1 MMDKKLWKVVESLR
15 TLWEIFYVSLK
26 LGCTSFGGPTAHL
39 GYFQQEYVQ
48 KRKWLSAQDYSQL
61 VILSQFL
68 PGPASSQVG
77 MGIGLLRG
85 GLLGSVLSFLG
96 FTLPSVLLL
105 MVFAYF
111 SMYTEVKMD
120 WIHGLKLVA
129 VAIVA
134 NAIFDMSKKL
144 LSTKLHWL
152 MAIMALII
160 VLVWVHPLAQIAA
173 IVLAACIGFQQ
184 IKKSNEDAPLV
195 IQVPISKSTGIVLL
209 SFFLI
214 LLFGLPM
221 ISALWNDEWVTMFE
235 KFYLAGALVFGGGHV
250 VLPLLETQFVQS
262 GQMSTADFL
271 AGYGMTQAVPGPLFT
286 FAAYIGMAIAGVPGA
301 MIATLAIFLPAFLL
315 VIGALPFWFS
325 LSRNTRLKGAM
336 AGANAAVV
344 GILAAAFIHPIVTQ
358 TIQSGLDI
366 VFVAVFLWGLI
377 RWKMQPYL
385 LVLLGI
391 VVGIVCYS

>member
-1 MMDKKLWKVVESLR
+1 MR
-15 TLWEIFYVSLK
+15 TLWEIFFVSLK

-48 KRKWLSAQDYSQL
+48 KRQWLSAQDYSQL

-105 MVFAYF
+105 MVFAYL
-111 SMYTEVKMD
+111 SMFTELKMD

-134 NAIFDMSKKL
+134 HAIFDMSKKL
-144 LSTKLHWL
+144 LTTILHWL
-152 MAIMALII
+152 IAILALII
-160 VLVWVHPLAQIAA
+160 VLAWTHPFAQIAA
-173 IVLAACIGFQQ
+173 IMIAACIGFQQ
-184 IKKSNEDAPLV
+184 IKKSNEGNATLS
-195 IQVPISKSTGIVLL
+195 IHVPISKSTGIVLL
-209 SFFLI
+209 SIFLI

-221 ISALWNDEWVTMFE
+221 ISALWNHEWVTMIE

-250 VLPLLETQFVQS
+250 VLPLLEAQFVQS
-262 GQMSTADFL
+262 GQMSTSDFL

-301 MIATLAIFLPAFLL
+301 IIATLAIFLPAFLL

-325 LSRNTRLKGAM
+325 LSRIARLKGAM

-344 GILAAAFIHPIVTQ
+344 GILVAAFIHPIVTQ
-358 TIQSGLDI
+358 TIQNGLDI
-366 VFVAVFLWGLI
+366 ILVAVFLWCLI
-377 RWKMQPYL
+377 RWKIPPYL

-391 VVGIVCYS
+391 VVGVVCYS